1 MGPCPWAGF
10 RVLRLNLRSVLTQ
23 GEVRLHSTLSRPT
36 QVEVSLHDLAGRRLA
51 LLDQGLMKAGRHH
64 QGGREASHDSGRSRG
79 GAAE

>member
-1 MGPCPWAGF
+1 MRDPRLPAWVNAGEGAYGVAVADAHAF
-10 RVLRLNLRSVLTQ
+10 IY
-23 GEVRLHSTLSRPT
+23 
-36 QVEVSLHDLAGRRLA
+36 RRLA